1 MYFVFFIFIQ
11 DIKKKY
17 LNFLNTL
24 ILFSPLSFTYLALN
38 KTLAGRK
45 EILLFFLLLVFFIN

>member
-1 MYFVFFIFIQ
+1 MYFVFFLFLYKIL
-11 DIKKKY
+11 KKSD

-45 EILLFFLLLVFFIN
+45 EILLFFY